1 MPYQEEKTLKEV
13 LLKMLDVYKLRGKLH
28 QTRIRN
34 LWETHMGASVARQT
48 TDIQVRHK
56 KLYVSIESAALRN
69 ELSYGRE
76 KICRIMNEA
85 LGERYL
91 QEVIIR

>member
-13 LLKMLDVYKLRGKLH
+13 LLKMMEVYKLKGKLN
-28 QTRIRN
+28 QTRIRS
-34 LWETHMGASVARQT
+34 LWEELMGPSIARQT
-48 TDIQVRHK
+48 TELRIPP
-56 KLYVSIESAALRN
+56 SLRN

-76 KICRIMNEA
+76 KIKDMINEH

-91 QEVIIR
+91 EDVILR

>member
-13 LLKMLDVYKLRGKLH
+13 LLKMMEVYKLKGKLN
-28 QTRIRN
+28 QTRIRS
-34 LWETHMGASVARQT
+34 LWEELMGPSIARQT
-48 TDIQVRHK
+48 TELRIHHK
-56 KLYVSIESAALRN
+56 KLYVQLQSASLRN

-76 KICRIMNEA
+76 KIKDMINER

-91 QEVIIR
+91 EDVILR